1 MNLTL
6 YIMDM
11 GVKAMLEHDL
21 HYGFK
26 LLEKLVKRKRRFYL
40 DMVFHRPKFIQV
52 VINLHRI
59 LNAAMKEVFFDRQK
73 HKYIRRGHQE
83 ENPITYREYTK
94 GP

>member
-26 LLEKLVKRKRRFYL
+26 LLEKLVKRKRKR
-40 DMVFHRPKFIQV
+40 KQ
-52 VINLHRI
+52 NW
-59 LNAAMKEVFFDRQK
+59 
-73 HKYIRRGHQE
+73 
-83 ENPITYREYTK
+83 
-94 GP
+94 